1 MENSSDYLSG
11 EIAAIRSEL
20 SSIQS
25 QISFIQADSLNIIS
39 KFPLGRDETI
49 NDVESVFRR
58 FGFGWMGKNS
68 SNQAVINEGYIVTFG
83 GFRVVPKTAVSCT
96 GTRDNP
102 GVLFCEIKRG
112 LNPASGGFDGYE
124 VSLVCTTLSSFP
136 GHTNDAW
143 RFPLYLVYVS
153 QSGIPRMKL
162 ALGIG
167 LICI

>member
-1 MENSSDYLSG
+1 MENESSYLSG
-11 EIAAIRSEL
+11 EIASIRAEL
-20 SSIQS
+20 SSVQS
-25 QISFIQADSLNIIS
+25 QISFLQSDSLNIIS

-49 NDVESVFRR
+49 NDNESVFRR

-68 SNQAVINEGYIVTFG
+68 SNQAIINEGYIVTFG
-83 GFRVVPKTAVSCT
+83 GLIIVPKTNVSCT
-96 GTRDNP
+96 GTRESP

-112 LNPASGGFDGYE
+112 LNPASGGFEGYT
-124 VSLVCTTLSSFP
+124 VSLICTTLSSFP

-153 QSGIPRMKL
+153 SGGTPRMKL